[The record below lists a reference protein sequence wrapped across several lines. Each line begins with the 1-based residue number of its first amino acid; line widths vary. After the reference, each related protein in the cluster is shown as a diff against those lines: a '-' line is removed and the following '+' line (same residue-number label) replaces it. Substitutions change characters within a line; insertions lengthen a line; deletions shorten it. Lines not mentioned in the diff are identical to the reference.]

1 MRAPYTSLAI
11 ANTFVRLF
19 GDKEGIEHMKL
30 QKLMYFAYG
39 WWLAE
44 KGINGVRLTHEKPR
58 FWQHGPVC
66 HDLYY
71 VLKVFGRKPI
81 FEMQS
86 MSPFRS
92 PDNVNDTEVES
103 MIRWVWNRYGHLS
116 GLALSEMAHEPG
128 TAWHRCVTE
137 AKLRVMPD
145 TLIPDEY
152 ILSEFLFRMNPTN
165 VAAAVA

>member
-1 MRAPYTSLAI
+1 
-11 ANTFVRLF
+11 
-19 GDKEGIEHMKL
+19 
-30 QKLMYFAYG
+30 
-39 WWLAE
+39 
-44 KGINGVRLTHEKPR
+44 
-58 FWQHGPVC
+58 
-66 HDLYY
+66 
-71 VLKVFGRKPI
+71 
-81 FEMQS
+81 
-86 MSPFRS
+86 
-92 PDNVNDTEVES
+92 